1 MKGVKYM
8 KIVVFADVHLGLLI
22 LDAKLFY
29 ETIWLPI
36 MNKLRYTGEIHL
48 VVFVGDLFHKS
59 FPKESDVVIVA
70 RKMLSDLI
78 ALSNETNNFPIRL
91 IKGTRSHDADM
102 FEYLKDLTKYG
113 SVYNID
119 TSFLENKIL
128 QNIKNSKEYIV
139 SHIHESD
146 NTLTE
151 DVYSL
156 LNLLKCSMT
165 DEGNNFLIYETP
177 KIEVIQGRRILFC
190 PEIYDTDD
198 EYIRSL
204 FITRPE
210 MCFYHGMIEGALEH
224 YHETT
229 TSLIYNRSITLRRD
243 LLNYVKL
250 FTVAGHI
257 HARMSMLPHVPTENM
272 TSISRNLRA
281 WYVGCLH
288 QQNFADAGMKKG
300 FDIITVNKD
309 NTYESEFIETKNSP
323 QFFIYRMTKEFK
335 HFDINQIIQVFINR
349 MNKNQG
355 HIRIDIDIGNLTDK
369 EKIKVEQFKAKFP
382 NCNYKITNSKLEQE
396 KEEKANAEYQKL
408 IQKPIKELILDICE
422 GEISSED
429 YDRYF
434 SDM

>member
-1 MKGVKYM
+1 M
-8 KIVVFADVHLGLLI
+8 KIIAFADVHLGLLI
-22 LDAKLFY
+22 LDSKLFY

-36 MNKLRYTGEIHL
+36 MNRLRYMGTEIDL
-48 VVFVGDLFHKS
+48 VVFCGDLFHKS
-59 FPKESDVVIVA
+59 FPKDSDVVTVA
-70 RKMLSDLI
+70 RKMLSELI
-78 ALSNETNNFPIRL
+78 SLSNETNNFPIRL
-91 IKGTRSHDADM
+91 IRGTRSHDSNM
-102 FEYLKDLTKYG
+102 FEYIKDLTKYG
-113 SVYNID
+113 NVYNID

-151 DVYSL
+151 DVNSL
-156 LNLLKCSMT
+156 LNLLKCSMG

-177 KIEVIQGRRILFC
+177 KIEMIKGRRVLFC

-204 FITRPE
+204 FISRPD
-210 MCFYHGMIEGALEH
+210 MCFYHGMIEGALDH

-229 TSLIYNRSITLRRD
+229 TSLIYNRSITLKRE
-243 LLNYVKL
+243 LLNCVKL

-257 HARMSMLPHVPTENM
+257 HTRMAMIPHVPAENM
-272 TSISRNLRA
+272 VSVSRNLRA

-288 QQNFADAGMKKG
+288 QQTFFDSGMKKG
-300 FDIITVNKD
+300 FDIITVNRD
-309 NTYESEFIETKNSP
+309 DTFEAEFIETKNSP
-323 QFFIYRMTKEFK
+323 QFYVYRMTKEFQ
-335 HFDINQIIQVFINR
+335 HFEVNEIIQVFLKR

-355 HIRIDIDIGNLTDK
+355 HTRIDIDIGVLNDK

-382 NCNYKITNSKLEQE
+382 NCNYKVINSKLEQQ

-422 GEISSED
+422 GDISPED